1 MNDQSPPPNWFLR
14 PQSGPYWMPNAVW
27 NGGLTPPAKDRFDPS
42 TWTPSTWDP
51 STWNP
56 DRFSSSEDAIRNYKR
71 LAGEAEARNAEKRL
85 RWSEERRRAEP
96 FPETEYPPR
105 DQQIIR

>member
-1 MNDQSPPPNWFLR
+1 MARNPRASKRNRKTNERHVDRAALRKILFSLQSPRAKDAIAMNDQSPPPNWFLR

-51 STWNP
+51 ST
-56 DRFSSSEDAIRNYKR
+56 
-71 LAGEAEARNAEKRL
+71 
-85 RWSEERRRAEP
+85 
-96 FPETEYPPR
+96 
-105 DQQIIR
+105 